1 MLLTR
6 HYYFFT
12 GWHPVAVGA
21 VLPAL
26 ATELR
31 TEAYMISSP
40 RHWITN
46 ARSIPFPLG
55 QLATFKVINTLPA

>member
-1 MLLTR
+1 MCLSLMFLTR

-12 GWHPVAVGA
+12 GWHPVAAGA

-31 TEAYMISSP
+31 TEGHI
-40 RHWITN
+40 
-46 ARSIPFPLG
+46 
-55 QLATFKVINTLPA
+55 